1 MNTAQFRILYLY
13 YLKLL
18 LFYWL
23 NFLKYYLYFQEDLLI
38 SEFWCLI
45 NIIIFGKIIQI
56 LMNINFIIEFFK
68 FGSWYFSIILTYM
81 KYFIFIFL
89 FGISFCGTT
98 FYLTIIIFITYF
110 VEYIF
115 SLDLIY
121 FYFWIHLKNFYYF
134 AQIVF
139 HFHPQK

>member
-89 FGISFCGTT
+89 FRISFCGTT

>member
-1 MNTAQFRILYLY
+1 MNNAQFRILYLY

-89 FGISFCGTT
+89 FRISFCGTT
-98 FYLTIIIFITYF
+98 FYLTIIIFTTYF

-139 HFHPQK
+139 RFHPQK